1 MAVPWE
7 HLGIG
12 FEVLGVI
19 FFTVLLLG
27 AFVAGV
33 PVSLGSCEPNCWRSD
48 FGVFFLWVVFVW

>member
-7 HLGIG
+7 HLG
-12 FEVLGVI
+12 LGV
-19 FFTVLLLG
+19 FFLTVLLRG

-48 FGVFFLWVVFVW
+48 FGVFFCGSILLGTS